1 MRLFS
6 IRNYSKTKE
15 TIHAINTIL
24 KCADCK
30 HFIPYIDDKDQKPY
44 DGLGK
49 CKINGYALKSGPTY
63 FYASLCR
70 RNELYCGEKGK
81 FFTKN

>member
-1 MRLFS
+1 MKLFS
-6 IRNYSKTKE
+6 IRNFSKTKE
-15 TIHAINTIL
+15 TINTIL
-24 KCADCK
+24 KCTDCK

-81 FFTKN
+81 FFTK